1 MREYVPGASFFVGNK
16 VVTSHG
22 LLKHWTGENLNT
34 AIGFRGQMAECVN
47 GHRFYSFNADL
58 GPCSVCGA
66 AERKAD
72 PQPLL
77 FPRFGF
83 STAAWDR
90 PQFRGAPTPPI
101 GRPELLTISLLNNE
115 RPDFGGLM
123 GVTARYQEDGELLVI
138 NAGSGERGFAVC
150 LNCGYSES
158 ELTAFKHGPE
168 ELPKSYEHHAP
179 LQFAPTKNGRT
190 WVNCRK
196 HNGKH
201 DLRRQ
206 MLTARQ
212 VTDIAVI
219 DVPQL
224 VNADLA
230 VATTLA
236 HAFRLAGT
244 QLLSLDSREL
254 GSFVRPTDSGP
265 HCGLVLFDSMPG
277 GAGHVAEL
285 LESAADW
292 IGRLTDVLFVNEAH
306 HERCISACLDCL
318 LSYET
323 QFDHDQGLL
332 ARAITWEFWDCLRNH
347 RAWSNSASHASP
359 QVLPSDS
366 SATDATALP
375 ALDRLER
382 ARRKRK
388 S

>member
-1 MREYVPGASFFVGNK
+1 MSTFRGRASSSETK

-34 AIGFRGQMAECVN
+34 VIGFRGQMAECVN
-47 GHRFYSFNADL
+47 GHRYYSFSADL
-58 GPCSVCGA
+58 GPCSICGA
-66 AERKAD
+66 DEQAANRQD
-72 PQPLL
+72 LL

-90 PQFRGAPTPPI
+90 PQFRGSPSPPI
-101 GRPELLTISLLNNE
+101 GKPELLTIARLNNE
-115 RPDFGGLM
+115 RPDFGGLT
-123 GVTARYQEDGELLVI
+123 GVVARYQEDGELLVI
-138 NAGSGERGFAVC
+138 NSGSGGRGFVVC

-158 ELTAFKHGPE
+158 ELTAYKRGPDD
-168 ELPKSYEHHAP
+168 LPGTYEHHAP
-179 LQFAPTKNGRT
+179 LQFAPTKNGRS

-212 VTDIAVI
+212 VTDIAII

-254 GSFVRPTDSGP
+254 GSFVMPTDSGP
-265 HCGLVLFDSMPG
+265 NCGLVLFDTMPG

-285 LESAADW
+285 LESAAEW
-292 IGRLTDVLFVNEAH
+292 ISKLTDVLFVGQAH
-306 HERCISACLDCL
+306 HERCVSACLDCL

-332 ARAITWEFWDCLRNH
+332 ARARTWEFWDCLRNRRTWSS
-347 RAWSNSASHASP
+347 RASQVSSSPTLPTAPPITDASASSVP
-359 QVLPSDS
+359 
-366 SATDATALP
+366 
-375 ALDRLER
+375 DRLEK

>member
-1 MREYVPGASFFVGNK
+1 M
-16 VVTSHG
+16 
-22 LLKHWTGENLNT
+22 
-34 AIGFRGQMAECVN
+34 
-47 GHRFYSFNADL
+47 
-58 GPCSVCGA
+58 
-66 AERKAD
+66 
-72 PQPLL
+72 
-77 FPRFGF
+77 
-83 STAAWDR
+83 
-90 PQFRGAPTPPI
+90 
-101 GRPELLTISLLNNE
+101 
-115 RPDFGGLM
+115 
-123 GVTARYQEDGELLVI
+123 
-138 NAGSGERGFAVC
+138 
-150 LNCGYSES
+150 NCGYSES

-254 GSFVRPTDSGP
+254 GSFVMPTDSGP

-292 IGRLTDVLFVNEAH
+292 IGKLTDVLFVNEAH

-347 RAWSNSASHASP
+347 RPWSSSASHAP
-359 QVLPSDS
+359 PPRAIPSVPPT
-366 SATDATALP
+366 TDASKPSAP
-375 ALDRLER
+375 DRLER